1 MNPSSSFTL
10 ANAPLRRPVRI
21 REIQSHPDVCVRLR
35 ELGFCENAVI
45 RCLNK
50 GNGNVICE
58 VCNTRLGINNL
69 LASTISVFTF

>member
-21 REIQSHPDVCVRLR
+21 REIQSHPDVGVRLR

-45 RCLNK
+45 RCLNR